1 MANMFKLCNSNLIY
15 CIKNINSKN
24 EKIITQIET
33 DIAHGIND
41 CFDICFYNN
50 KKIIYDDR
58 ICSLK
63 YTDTDKFNY
72 NNIWYKSCPSD
83 TFINFGNCVPNC
95 ANG

>member
-1 MANMFKLCNSNLIY
+1 MFKLCNSNLIY

-33 DIAHGIND
+33 DITHGIND

-72 NNIWYKSCPSD
+72 NNICYKSCPSD